1 MNLEKLI
8 LDISKDVEDRRP
20 LDSTTLLRRASS
32 GEANASSALSLAIE
46 QVAGHLP
53 DSQKKRLETEFSTEG
68 PLRRLLEDP
77 EVIEI
82 MLMARERIWYEKKG
96 KFHKLEDG
104 FLSDLTF
111 NNFLHRLCD
120 EAQIQTNI
128 QFPFGNGFWRSFRV
142 HICSQPITESPSITL
157 RRLKSQALTLD
168 DLSRQGWCNE
178 RELSALR
185 KMVSNHKNIL
195 VLGNTGS
202 GKTTLLNA
210 LLAET
215 HQDRSVIIED
225 TSEIIAAN
233 DLSVK
238 MLTRF
243 DAQGI
248 LQEVDQGQLVKQSL
262 RMRPDRLI
270 IGEIRGGEAK
280 DLLMALS
287 TGHRGSMASLHAH
300 SPAEALLRLEM
311 LVQMGAPQWNLEA
324 IRRLIH
330 LGIDRLVVTRKE
342 KGRWFLEGVYQI
354 ASQEKFGFIVEKLEL
369 NL

>member
-8 LDISKDVEDRRP
+8 LDISKDVENRRP
-20 LDSTTLLRRASS
+20 LDSPTLLRSEGNPAT
-32 GEANASSALSLAIE
+32 AISLAIE
-46 QVAGHLP
+46 QVAGNLP
-53 DSQKKRLETEFSTEG
+53 DLQKKRLEKEFSTEG
-68 PLRRLLEDP
+68 PLQGLLEDHD
-77 EVIEI
+77 VIEI
-82 MLMARERIWYEKKG
+82 MLMDRDCIWYEKLG
-96 KFHKLEDG
+96 QFHRLEDG

-120 EAQIQTNI
+120 EAKIQTNV
-128 QFPFGNGFWRSFRV
+128 QFPFGNGFWRNFRV
-142 HICSQPITESPSITL
+142 HICSRPIATNTVITL
-157 RRLKSQALTLD
+157 RRLKSKALTLE
-168 DLSRQGWCNE
+168 DLHQQGWCE
-178 RELSALR
+178 AHQLTVLREMMASQQ
-185 KMVSNHKNIL
+185 NIL

-215 HQDRSVIIED
+215 AADRSVIIED
-225 TSEIIAAN
+225 TSEILAAN
-233 DLSVK
+233 HLSVK

-243 DAQGI
+243 DSQGI
-248 LQEVDQGQLVKQSL
+248 LPEVDQSQLVKQSL

-300 SPAEALLRLEM
+300 SPSEALLRLEM

-342 KGRWFLEGVYQI
+342 KGRWFLEGVYKI
-354 ASQEKFGFIVEKLEL
+354 ASQEKFGFIVEKI
-369 NL
+369 